1 MLARSLARFGIP
13 VLAVTM
19 AIAALEIAGANRMLP
34 ITVPAPSEAW
44 SHLVRQPEI
53 LTRHIGSTI
62 YAAATGYSIAAAISI
77 FAAAVAVAY
86 ASSYNAIYNFG
97 VGLHAI
103 PLIATTPLL
112 VVWLGTG
119 PSTRIMIA
127 ALACYFPMLVS
138 AMQGFRRVNESQ
150 SELFHVLAASRLQRL
165 RLLVLPT
172 AAPYL
177 FAGFKIAAPSAI
189 LGSIVAEWTG
199 AERGLGVLMIY
210 SLSAFDVPKLWI
222 AVVAACA
229 LASAAYGFWALVEKH
244 AIYWKDDDS
253 TQAKD

>member
-1 MLARSLARFGIP
+1 MIGSSLARFGIP
-13 VLAVTM
+13 TLAIVA
-19 AIAALEIAGANRMLP
+19 AIALLEFAGANRILP

-62 YAAATGYSIAAAISI
+62 YAAASGYAIAAAISI
-77 FAAAVAVAY
+77 LAAGVAVAY

-119 PSTRIMIA
+119 PSTRVVIA

-138 AMQGFRRVNESQ
+138 AMQGFRRVDASQ
-150 SELFHVLAASRLQRL
+150 SELFHVLAASRIQRL
-165 RLLVLPT
+165 RLLVLPV

-189 LGSIVAEWTG
+189 LGAIVAEWTG

-229 LASAAYGFWALVEKH
+229 LASTAYGFWAVIEKR
-244 AIYWKDDDS
+244 AIYWKADDS